1 MNRLQLN
8 IKVRELIISDR
19 KIDGRRTDE
28 LEWWIQ
34 SVDNYQ
40 RAVLAGLKKI
50 GKVIDAYTS

>member
-1 MNRLQLN
+1 MQLN

-34 SVDNYQ
+34 SVDSYQ
-40 RAVLAGLKKI
+40 KAVLAGLKKI
-50 GKVIDAYTS
+50 GKVIDAYTG